1 MRKALI
7 LLFCISLLG
16 STDLWAQEEEVAI
29 DTDTIHIKKP
39 YGLRVGT
46 DISKLART
54 TISDD
59 YRGFSFLGDVRISN
73 KFYVA
78 AEFGNEKKGWDK
90 DYLRADIEGSYFKAG
105 IDYNAYNNWLDM
117 NNAIYVGLRYGYSS
131 FKETL
136 LSYRV
141 YNTDKTLP
149 TEIREVNETFD
160 NLNLHWLEFQFGV
173 KAELFKNLFLG
184 LHVEVKA
191 SISETQPDNFG
202 ILYAP
207 GFNRTYDNSSFGV
220 GYGYSLTYLIPIFK
234 K

>member
-1 MRKALI
+1 ALSMYDNP
-7 LLFCISLLG
+7 LISHLP
-16 STDLWAQEEEVAI
+16 SFPTRRSSDL
-29 DTDTIHIKKP
+29 
-39 YGLRVGT
+39 
-46 DISKLART
+46 
-54 TISDD
+54 
-59 YRGFSFLGDVRISN
+59 
-73 KFYVA
+73 
-78 AEFGNEKKGWDK
+78 
-90 DYLRADIEGSYFKAG
+90 
-105 IDYNAYNNWLDM
+105 
-117 NNAIYVGLRYGYSS
+117 
-131 FKETL
+131 
-136 LSYRV
+136 
-141 YNTDKTLP
+141 YNTDKILP

-160 NLNLHWLEFQFGV
+160 NLNLHWIEFQFGV